1 MAAHV
6 GPRVPAAAW
15 LRRAGPGA
23 FLGAARALPADVRRG
38 QHAGR
43 ELHDAGELFPYPAA
57 ATEARYPQAPDPDDA
72 EVAAAPS
79 ARGLAARGDGV
90 GDVLPSS
97 VVGRRAAPTRGENQ
111 ARARRQDQARGAVLG
126 QGLLR

>member
-6 GPRVPAAAW
+6 GPGVPAAAW

-23 FLGAARALPADVRRG
+23 LLGAARALSADVRRG
-38 QHAGR
+38 QHAGSQ
-43 ELHDAGELFPYPAA
+43 LHDAGELLPCPAA
-57 ATEARYPQAPDPDDA
+57 TAEARHPQAFDPDDA

-79 ARGLAARGDGV
+79 ARSIPARGVGT

-97 VVGRRAAPTRGENQ
+97 VMGRCAAW
-111 ARARRQDQARGAVLG
+111 V
-126 QGLLR
+126 